1 MSASLWKIQM
11 DYFLPLLSLT
21 HCLTVSL
28 SHCLTVRVGDTDSSS
43 GDEFFWVGG
52 AEGHN
57 MRKEQRKILR
67 EDFNVL
73 HEIFDSLDEQKFKR
87 EVRERKEREAKEEAE
102 RCPTD
107 IAGKPYDLLCYTVV
121 L

>member
-1 MSASLWKIQM
+1 
-11 DYFLPLLSLT
+11 
-21 HCLTVSL
+21 
-28 SHCLTVRVGDTDSSS
+28 
-43 GDEFFWVGG
+43 
-52 AEGHN
+52 